1 MKDESFPPFVVVLAG
16 ALFVL
21 PLQLA
26 TGNRQFELSQSMIL
40 PSLPIASEN

>member
-1 MKDESFPPFVVVLAG
+1 MKDQSLPPLVVVLAG
-16 ALFVL
+16 SLFVL

-40 PSLPIASEN
+40 PSLPNASEN